1 MLRMLLTL
9 WHGGMVTGG
18 HACDVLEWHWTIS
31 PSQVCDHIRRGDDMF
46 TLPPATSVDVKW
58 IFSQGHLLLHWTI
71 SPSQVC
77 DHIRRGDDMFTLPPA
92 TSVDVKWIFSQGH
105 LLLSHVRNRLS
116 TQATHAV
123 LCVGLWSLLGLV
135 KDNDVLQVGIL
146 PDVEGDKEELG
157 DAWDSI
163 VLG

>member
-1 MLRMLLTL
+1 MRPVTFLISFQRLQTPHQPNPLMKSMCTSILMLRMLLTL
-9 WHGGMVTGG
+9 WHGGMVTGR

-58 IFSQGHLLLHWTI
+58 IFSQGHLLL
-71 SPSQVC
+71 
-77 DHIRRGDDMFTLPPA
+77 
-92 TSVDVKWIFSQGH
+92 
-105 LLLSHVRNRLS
+105 SHVRNRLS
-116 TQATHAV
+116 IQATYAV

>member
-1 MLRMLLTL
+1 MRPVTFLISFQRLQTPHQPNPLMKSMCTSILMLRMLLTL
-9 WHGGMVTGG
+9 WHGGMVTGR

-46 TLPPATSVDVKW
+46 TLPPATSVNVKW

-92 TSVDVKWIFSQGH
+92 TSVDVKWISARVISFSHMFEIVFPHKPLMQ
-105 LLLSHVRNRLS
+105 SY
-116 TQATHAV
+116 V
-123 LCVGLWSLLGLV
+123 LDFGASS
-135 KDNDVLQVGIL
+135 
-146 PDVEGDKEELG
+146 
-157 DAWDSI
+157 A
-163 VLG
+163 